1 MKILL
6 ATDGSEFSTAAVEE
20 CKKYIE
26 AGLAT
31 EVKIVSVYE
40 AQVPIASEPFVI
52 ASDCYQKLNDFARER
67 TLNTAQLAQKFLSDV
82 KTQRPVEITLEVE
95 MIDPRSFI
103 VEVAKRW
110 SADLIIVGSHG
121 RGFWGRIALG
131 SVSDSV
137 VHSAP
142 CSVLVV
148 RSK

>member
-6 ATDGSEFSTAAVEE
+6 ATDGSEFSKAAVEE
-20 CKKYIE
+20 CKKYIVS
-26 AGLAT
+26 GLAS
-31 EVKIVSVYE
+31 EVRIVSVYE

-52 ASDCYQKLNDFARER
+52 ASDCYQKLTDLARDR
-67 TLNTAQLAQKFLSDV
+67 TRDILQNTRTILSEV
-82 KTQRPVEITLEVE
+82 KTETPVVITTASELA
-95 MIDPRSFI
+95 DPRSFI
-103 VEVAKRW
+103 PEEAKRW
-110 SADLIIVGSHG
+110 GADLIIVGSHG

-137 VHSAP
+137 VHTAP